1 MPDISS
7 DGLRA
12 GLAEAESALAAL
24 AAGPART
31 AADSLAQ
38 AFDQAGAR
46 IGAAL
51 GKAAA
56 TGELSF
62 RQLGRSVLGELTKL
76 AANAV
81 FGSSGLLAGALK
93 SLPFFGARAA
103 GGSVAAGGAYLVGER
118 GPELFTPASAGTI
131 SSGAGAPMAI
141 HLHFNG
147 PADVEGFR
155 REQGQIAAAL
165 ARAAAYGRRNL

>member
-1 MPDISS
+1 MPDIPT

-12 GLAEAESALAAL
+12 GLNEAESALAAL
-24 AAGPART
+24 ADGPARA
-31 AADSLAQ
+31 AADSLAS
-38 AFDQAGAR
+38 AFDRAGER
-46 IGAAL
+46 IGASL

-62 RQLGRSVLGELTKL
+62 RKL
-76 AANAV
+76 AQSVVSDLARLATSAV
-81 FGSSGLLAGALK
+81 FGSSGLIASGLK
-93 SLPFFGARAA
+93 SLPLFGARAA
-103 GGSVAAGGAYLVGER
+103 GGAVTPGGAYLVGER

-131 SSGAGAPMAI
+131 SSGAGAPLAI

-147 PADVEGFR
+147 PADAESFR